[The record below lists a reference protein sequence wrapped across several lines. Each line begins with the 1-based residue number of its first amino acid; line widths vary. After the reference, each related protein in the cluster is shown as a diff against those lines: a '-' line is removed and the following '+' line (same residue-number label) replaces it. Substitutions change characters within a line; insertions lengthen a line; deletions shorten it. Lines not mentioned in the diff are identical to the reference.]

1 MKRYVFVRPARNVLI
16 PSKDDVPH
24 PHQEIWTSVLQVHTE
39 TIDET
44 PGTSVFVSVR
54 VTGLFPNR
62 TGLNWIWFCE
72 NLRVASLACLEVWS
86 ETPQNTK
93 FISSEWGIMY
103 FMRQKTGMCWWSH
116 KCSKQQRRYCQP
128 TPNKKTR
135 WVKRRFY
142 IGFLMVIIV
151 PYEQC
156 LVSAN
161 KFCLVR

>member
-16 PSKDDVPH
+16 PSKDDVPR

-44 PGTSVFVSVR
+44 PGTSMFVSVR
-54 VTGLFPNR
+54 ATGLFPNR

-72 NLRVASLACLEVWS
+72 NLRVALLARLEVWS

-93 FISSEWGIMY
+93 FISSEWGIIFFHAKKNWY
-103 FMRQKTGMCWWSH
+103 VLVVAQVFQTTTKILPTN
-116 KCSKQQRRYCQP
+116 SKQKNTLGQ
-128 TPNKKTR
+128 TKVLR
-135 WVKRRFY
+135 WCPD
-142 IGFLMVIIV
+142 GHHQ
-151 PYEQC
+151 QC